1 MFPDKLNIPLG
12 KSVNALVDWLV
23 VNYGDAFEAF
33 ADALLTVLVWL
44 EHLLRA
50 TPWWL
55 VIVVI
60 AAIAFHA
67 SRSWKTMLGLSLA
80 MVAIGMLGL
89 WDKAMQTLAL
99 MIIATGL
106 SVIIGIPVGIGMAMS
121 NKLRAVMV
129 PILDMMQ
136 TMPSF
141 VYLIPALMLFGLGKV
156 PAILAT
162 VIYAAPPVIRL
173 TDLGIRLVDKEVLEA
188 SRSFGASRAQILWG
202 VQLPLALPNI
212 MAGIN
217 QTTMMSISMV
227 VIASM
232 IGARGLGEQVLTGIQ
247 RLDVGQGVEAGIA
260 IVLLAV
266 VFDRI
271 GQSYGKRSQ
280 RSSTTGA
287 GDGA

>member
-1 MFPDKLNIPLG
+1 MFPEELSLPLG
-12 KSVNALVDWLV
+12 KWVNRFVDWLV
-23 VNYGDAFEAF
+23 VNYGDGFSAF
-33 ADALLTVLVWL
+33 ADSLLILLVWL
-44 EHLLRA
+44 EQILRG

-55 VIVVI
+55 VVLILI
-60 AAIAFHA
+60 AIGFHA
-67 SRSWKTMLGLSLA
+67 SRSWKIATGLGIA
-80 MVAIGMLGL
+80 MIAIGSLGL

-99 MIIATGL
+99 MIVATSL
-106 SVIIGIPVGIGMAMS
+106 SVAIGIPVGIVMALS
-121 NKLRAVMV
+121 NRLRAVMLPV
-129 PILDMMQ
+129 LDTMQ

-162 VIYAAPPVIRL
+162 VIYAAPPVMRL
-173 TDLGIRLVDKEVLEA
+173 TDLGIRLVDREVLEA
-188 SRSFGASRAQILWG
+188 SRSFGASRGQILWG

-217 QTTMMSISMV
+217 QTTMMAISMV

-232 IGARGLGEQVLTGIQ
+232 IGARGLGEQVLIGIQ
-247 RLDVGQGVEAGIA
+247 RLDVGAGMEAGIA

-271 GQSYGKRSQ
+271 GQSYGKRAQ
-280 RSSTTGA
+280 RSKPA

>member
-1 MFPDKLNIPLG
+1 MFPEQLNVPLG
-12 KSVNALVDWLV
+12 KWVNQFVDWLV
-23 VNYGDAFEAF
+23 INYGAAFEAF
-33 ADALLTVLVWL
+33 ADSLLTVLVAL
-44 EHLLRA
+44 EQVLRGA
-50 TPWWL
+50 PWW
-55 VIVVI
+55 VVLIAI
-60 AAIAFHA
+60 AAITWHA
-67 SRSWKTMLGLSLA
+67 SKNWKLVVGLAVA
-80 MVAIGMLGL
+80 MFAIGMLGL

-99 MIIATGL
+99 MIVATSL
-106 SVIIGIPVGIGMAMS
+106 SVLIGIPVGIAMAMS
-121 NKLRAVMV
+121 NRLRAVML
-129 PILDMMQ
+129 PILDTMQ

-162 VIYAAPPVIRL
+162 VIYAAPPVMRL
-173 TDLGIRLVDKEVLEA
+173 TDLGIRLVDQEVLEA
-188 SRSFGASRAQILWG
+188 SRSFGASRKQILFG

-232 IGARGLGEQVLTGIQ
+232 IGARGLGEQVLMGIQ
-247 RLDVGQGVEAGIA
+247 RLDVGAGMEAGIA

-271 GQSYGKRSQ
+271 GQAYGKRSQ
-280 RSSTTGA
+280 RNPNA
-287 GDGA
+287 EDA

>member
-1 MFPDKLNIPLG
+1 MFPEQLKVPLG
-12 KSVNALVDWLV
+12 KWVNQFVDWLV
-23 VNYGDAFEAF
+23 INYGAAFEAF
-33 ADALLTVLVWL
+33 ADSLLTLLVALEQVL
-44 EHLLRA
+44 RGA
-50 TPWWL
+50 PWWL
-55 VIVVI
+55 VLIAI
-60 AAIAFHA
+60 AAITWHA
-67 SRSWKTMLGLSLA
+67 SKNWKLVLGLVIA
-80 MVAIGMLGL
+80 MFIIGMLGL

-99 MIIATGL
+99 MIVATSL
-106 SVIIGIPVGIGMAMS
+106 SVVIGIPVGIAMAMS
-121 NKLRAVMV
+121 NRLRAIML
-129 PILDMMQ
+129 PILDTMQ

-173 TDLGIRLVDKEVLEA
+173 TDLGIRLVDPEVLEA
-188 SRSFGASRAQILWG
+188 SRSFGASRKQILFG

-232 IGARGLGEQVLTGIQ
+232 IGARGLGEQVLMGIQ
-247 RLDVGQGVEAGIA
+247 RLDVGAGMEAGIA

-271 GQSYGKRSQ
+271 GQAYGKRSQ
-280 RSSTTGA
+280 RTPNTGDA
-287 GDGA
+287 Q

>member
-1 MFPDKLNIPLG
+1 MFPEKLNVPLG
-12 KSVNALVDWLV
+12 KWVNRFVDWLV
-23 VNYGDAFEAF
+23 VNYGDGFEAF
-33 ADALLTVLVWL
+33 ADSLLTVLVWL
-44 EHLLRA
+44 EHILRG
-50 TPWWL
+50 TPWW
-55 VIVVI
+55 IMVI
-60 AAIAFHA
+60 AIAVIGFHA
-67 SRSWKTMLGLSLA
+67 SRSWKIAAGLAIA
-80 MVAIGMLGL
+80 MIAIGTLGL

-99 MIIATGL
+99 MIVATSL
-106 SVIIGIPVGIGMAMS
+106 SVIIGVPVGIAMALS
-121 NKLRAVMV
+121 NRLRAVML
-129 PILDMMQ
+129 PILDTMQ

-173 TDLGIRLVDKEVLEA
+173 TDLGIRLVDREVLEA
-188 SRSFGASRAQILWG
+188 SRSFGASRRQILWK

-232 IGARGLGEQVLTGIQ
+232 IGARGLGERVLMGIQ
-247 RLDVGQGVEAGIA
+247 RLDVGAGMEAGIA

-271 GQSYGKRSQ
+271 GQAYGKRSQ
-280 RSSTTGA
+280 RSPLAEDKS
-287 GDGA
+287 

>member
-1 MFPDKLNIPLG
+1 MFPEQLNVPLG
-12 KSVNALVDWLV
+12 KWVNQFVDWLV
-23 VNYGDAFEAF
+23 INYGATFEAF
-33 ADALLTVLVWL
+33 ADSLLTILVTLEQVL
-44 EHLLRA
+44 RGA
-50 TPWWL
+50 PWW
-55 VIVVI
+55 VVLIAI
-60 AAIAFHA
+60 AAVTWHA
-67 SRSWKTMLGLSLA
+67 SKNWKLVVGLVVA
-80 MVAIGMLGL
+80 MFVIGTLGL

-99 MIIATGL
+99 MIVATSL
-106 SVIIGIPVGIGMAMS
+106 SVIIGVPVGIAMAMS
-121 NKLRAVMV
+121 NRLRAVML
-129 PILDMMQ
+129 PILDTMQ

-173 TDLGIRLVDKEVLEA
+173 TDLGIRLVDPEVLEA
-188 SRSFGASRAQILWG
+188 SRSFGASRKQILFG

-232 IGARGLGEQVLTGIQ
+232 IGARGLGEQVLMGIQ
-247 RLDVGQGVEAGIA
+247 RLDVGAGMEAGIA

-271 GQSYGKRSQ
+271 GQAYGKRSQ
-280 RSSTTGA
+280 RSHSEEDA
-287 GDGA
+287 

>member
-1 MFPDKLNIPLG
+1 MFPEQLNVPLG
-12 KSVNALVDWLV
+12 KWVNQFVDWLV
-23 VNYGDAFEAF
+23 INYGAAFEAF
-33 ADALLTVLVWL
+33 ADSLLTVLVAL
-44 EHLLRA
+44 EQVLRGA
-50 TPWWL
+50 PWWL
-55 VIVVI
+55 VLVAI
-60 AAIAFHA
+60 AAITWHA
-67 SRSWKTMLGLSLA
+67 SKNWKLVVGLVVA
-80 MVAIGMLGL
+80 MFIIGTLGL

-99 MIIATGL
+99 MIVATSL
-106 SVIIGIPVGIGMAMS
+106 SVLIGIPVGIAMAMS
-121 NKLRAVMV
+121 NRLRAIML
-129 PILDMMQ
+129 PILDTMQ

-162 VIYAAPPVIRL
+162 VIYAAPPVMRL
-173 TDLGIRLVDKEVLEA
+173 TDLGIRLVDQEVLEA
-188 SRSFGASRAQILWG
+188 SRSFGASRKQILFG

-232 IGARGLGEQVLTGIQ
+232 IGARGLGEQVLMGIQ
-247 RLDVGQGVEAGIA
+247 RLDVGAGMEAGIA

-271 GQSYGKRSQ
+271 GQAYGKRSQ
-280 RSSTTGA
+280 RSPNA
-287 GDGA
+287 EDA

>member
-1 MFPDKLNIPLG
+1 MFPEQLNVPLG
-12 KSVNALVDWLV
+12 KWVNQFVDWLV
-23 VNYGDAFEAF
+23 INYGAAFEAF
-33 ADALLTVLVWL
+33 ADSLLTVLVAL
-44 EHLLRA
+44 EQVLRGA
-50 TPWWL
+50 PWW
-55 VIVVI
+55 VVLIAI
-60 AAIAFHA
+60 AAITWHA
-67 SRSWKTMLGLSLA
+67 SKNWKLATGLVIA
-80 MVAIGMLGL
+80 MFAIGTLGL

-99 MIIATGL
+99 MIVATSL
-106 SVIIGIPVGIGMAMS
+106 SVIIGVPVGIAMAMS
-121 NKLRAVMV
+121 NRLRAIMLPV
-129 PILDMMQ
+129 LDTMQ

-173 TDLGIRLVDKEVLEA
+173 TDLGIRLVDQEVLEA
-188 SRSFGASRAQILWG
+188 SRSFGASRKQILFG

-232 IGARGLGEQVLTGIQ
+232 IGARGLGEQVLMGIQ
-247 RLDVGQGVEAGIA
+247 RLDVGAGMEAGIA

-271 GQSYGKRSQ
+271 GQAYGKRSQ
-280 RSSTTGA
+280 RSHA
-287 GDGA
+287 EDV

>member
-1 MFPDKLNIPLG
+1 MFPEQLNVPLG
-12 KSVNALVDWLV
+12 KWVNQFVDWLV
-23 VNYGDAFEAF
+23 INYGAAFEAF
-33 ADALLTVLVWL
+33 ADSLLTVLVAL
-44 EHLLRA
+44 EQVLRGA
-50 TPWWL
+50 PWW
-55 VIVVI
+55 VVLIAI
-60 AAIAFHA
+60 AAITWHA
-67 SRSWKTMLGLSLA
+67 SKNWKLVVGLVVA
-80 MVAIGMLGL
+80 MFAIGMLGL

-99 MIIATGL
+99 MIVATSL
-106 SVIIGIPVGIGMAMS
+106 SVIIGVPVGIAMALS
-121 NKLRAVMV
+121 NRLRAVML
-129 PILDMMQ
+129 PILDTMQ

-162 VIYAAPPVIRL
+162 VIYAAPPVMRL
-173 TDLGIRLVDKEVLEA
+173 TDLGIRLVDQEVLEA
-188 SRSFGASRAQILWG
+188 SRSFGASRKQILFG

-232 IGARGLGEQVLTGIQ
+232 IGARGLGEQVLMGIQ
-247 RLDVGQGVEAGIA
+247 RLDVGAGMEAGIA

-271 GQSYGKRSQ
+271 GQAYGKRSQ
-280 RSSTTGA
+280 RNPSA
-287 GDGA
+287 EDV

>member
-1 MFPDKLNIPLG
+1 MFPEQLNVPLG
-12 KSVNALVDWLV
+12 KWVNQFVDWLV
-23 VNYGDAFEAF
+23 INYGAAFEAF
-33 ADALLTVLVWL
+33 ADSLLTVLVAL
-44 EHLLRA
+44 EQVLRGA
-50 TPWWL
+50 PWW
-55 VIVVI
+55 VVLIAI
-60 AAIAFHA
+60 AAITWHA
-67 SRSWKTMLGLSLA
+67 SKNWKLVVGLVVA
-80 MVAIGMLGL
+80 MFAIGMLGL

-99 MIIATGL
+99 MIVATSL
-106 SVIIGIPVGIGMAMS
+106 SVLIGIPVGIAMAMS
-121 NKLRAVMV
+121 NRLRAIML
-129 PILDMMQ
+129 PILDTMQ

-162 VIYAAPPVIRL
+162 VIYAAPPVMRL
-173 TDLGIRLVDKEVLEA
+173 TDLGIRLVDQEVLEA
-188 SRSFGASRAQILWG
+188 SRSFGASRKQILFG

-232 IGARGLGEQVLTGIQ
+232 IGARGLGEQVLMGIQ
-247 RLDVGQGVEAGIA
+247 RLDVGAGMEAGIA

-271 GQSYGKRSQ
+271 GQAYGKRSQ
-280 RSSTTGA
+280 RNPNA
-287 GDGA
+287 EDV

>member
-1 MFPDKLNIPLG
+1 MFPEQLNVPLG
-12 KSVNALVDWLV
+12 KWVNRFVDWLV

-33 ADALLTVLVWL
+33 ADSLLTILVWL
-44 EHLLRA
+44 EQILRG
-50 TPWWL
+50 TPWW
-55 VIVVI
+55 IVVI
-60 AAIAFHA
+60 AVAVIGFHA
-67 SRSWKTMLGLSLA
+67 SRNWKIAAGLAIA
-80 MVAIGMLGL
+80 MVAIGSLGL

-99 MIIATGL
+99 MIVATSL
-106 SVIIGIPVGIGMAMS
+106 SVIIGVPVGIAMAMS
-121 NKLRAVMV
+121 NRLRAVML
-129 PILDMMQ
+129 PILDTMQ

-173 TDLGIRLVDKEVLEA
+173 TDLGIRLVDAEVREA
-188 SRSFGASRAQILWG
+188 SRSFGASRKQILWK

-232 IGARGLGEQVLTGIQ
+232 IGARGLGEQVLMGIQ
-247 RLDVGQGVEAGIA
+247 RLDVGAGMEAGIA

-271 GQSYGKRSQ
+271 GQAYGRRSQ
-280 RSSTTGA
+280 RSHKA
-287 GDGA
+287 EEKP

>member
-1 MFPDKLNIPLG
+1 MFPEQLNVPLG
-12 KSVNALVDWLV
+12 KWVNQFVDWLV
-23 VNYGDAFEAF
+23 INYGAAFEAF
-33 ADALLTVLVWL
+33 ADSLLTVLVAL
-44 EHLLRA
+44 EQVLRGA
-50 TPWWL
+50 PWWVVLITIAVITWHASKNWKL
-55 VIVVI
+55 VIGLVV
-60 AAIAFHA
+60 
-67 SRSWKTMLGLSLA
+67 A
-80 MVAIGMLGL
+80 MFAIGMLGL

-99 MIIATGL
+99 MIVATSL
-106 SVIIGIPVGIGMAMS
+106 SVLIGIPVGIAMAMS
-121 NKLRAVMV
+121 NRLRAVML
-129 PILDMMQ
+129 PILDTMQ

-162 VIYAAPPVIRL
+162 VIYAAPPVMRL
-173 TDLGIRLVDKEVLEA
+173 TDLGIRLVDQEVLEA
-188 SRSFGASRAQILWG
+188 SRSFGASRKQILFG

-232 IGARGLGEQVLTGIQ
+232 IGARGLGEQVLMGIQ
-247 RLDVGQGVEAGIA
+247 RLDVGAGMEAGIA

-271 GQSYGKRSQ
+271 GQAYGKRSQ
-280 RSSTTGA
+280 RSPNA
-287 GDGA
+287 EDA

>member
-1 MFPDKLNIPLG
+1 MFPEQLNVPLG
-12 KSVNALVDWLV
+12 KWVNQFVDWLV
-23 VNYGDAFEAF
+23 INYGAAFEAF
-33 ADALLTVLVWL
+33 ADSLLTVLVAL
-44 EHLLRA
+44 EQVLRGA
-50 TPWWL
+50 PWW
-55 VIVVI
+55 VVLIAI
-60 AAIAFHA
+60 AAITWHA
-67 SRSWKTMLGLSLA
+67 SKNWKLAAGLVIA
-80 MVAIGMLGL
+80 MFAIGTLGL

-99 MIIATGL
+99 MIVATSL
-106 SVIIGIPVGIGMAMS
+106 SVIIGVPVGIAMAMS
-121 NKLRAVMV
+121 NRLRAIMLPV
-129 PILDMMQ
+129 LDTMQ

-173 TDLGIRLVDKEVLEA
+173 TDLGIRLVDQEVLEA
-188 SRSFGASRAQILWG
+188 SRSFGASRKQILFG

-232 IGARGLGEQVLTGIQ
+232 IGARGLGEQVLMGIQ
-247 RLDVGQGVEAGIA
+247 RLDVGAGMEAGIA

-271 GQSYGKRSQ
+271 GQAYGKRSQ
-280 RSSTTGA
+280 RSHA
-287 GDGA
+287 EDV

>member
-1 MFPDKLNIPLG
+1 MFPEQLKVPLG
-12 KSVNALVDWLV
+12 KWVNQFVDWLV
-23 VNYGDAFEAF
+23 INYGAAFEAF
-33 ADALLTVLVWL
+33 ADSLLTLLVAL
-44 EHLLRA
+44 EHVLRGA
-50 TPWWL
+50 PWWL
-55 VIVVI
+55 VLVGI
-60 AAIAFHA
+60 AAITWHA
-67 SRSWKTMLGLSLA
+67 SMNWKLVLGLVIA
-80 MVAIGMLGL
+80 MFIIGTLGL

-99 MIIATGL
+99 MIVATSL
-106 SVIIGIPVGIGMAMS
+106 SVVIGIPVGIAMALS
-121 NKLRAVMV
+121 NRLRAIML
-129 PILDMMQ
+129 PILDTMQ

-173 TDLGIRLVDKEVLEA
+173 TDLGIRLVDPEVLEA
-188 SRSFGASRAQILWG
+188 SRSFGASRKQILFG

-232 IGARGLGEQVLTGIQ
+232 IGARGLGEQVLMGIQ
-247 RLDVGQGVEAGIA
+247 RLDVGAGMEAGIA

-271 GQSYGKRSQ
+271 GQAYGKRSQ
-280 RSSTTGA
+280 RTPNTGDA
-287 GDGA
+287 Q

>member
-1 MFPDKLNIPLG
+1 MFPEQLNVPLG
-12 KSVNALVDWLV
+12 KWVNQFVDWLV
-23 VNYGDAFEAF
+23 INYGAAFEAF
-33 ADALLTVLVWL
+33 ADSLLTVLVAL
-44 EHLLRA
+44 EQILRGA
-50 TPWWL
+50 PWWMVL
-55 VIVVI
+55 IAI
-60 AAIAFHA
+60 AAITWHA
-67 SRSWKTMLGLSLA
+67 SKNWKLVAGLVVA
-80 MVAIGMLGL
+80 MFAIGTLGL

-99 MIIATGL
+99 MIVATSL
-106 SVIIGIPVGIGMAMS
+106 SVLIGIPVGIAMAMS
-121 NKLRAVMV
+121 NRLRAIML
-129 PILDMMQ
+129 PILDTMQ

-162 VIYAAPPVIRL
+162 VIYAAPPVMRL
-173 TDLGIRLVDKEVLEA
+173 TDLGIRLVDPEVLEA
-188 SRSFGASRAQILWG
+188 SRSFGASRKQILFG

-232 IGARGLGEQVLTGIQ
+232 IGARGLGEQVLMGIQ
-247 RLDVGQGVEAGIA
+247 RLDVGAGMEAGIA

-271 GQSYGKRSQ
+271 GQAYGKRSQ
-280 RSSTTGA
+280 RSHSA
-287 GDGA
+287 EDA

>member
-1 MFPDKLNIPLG
+1 LNVPLG
-12 KSVNALVDWLV
+12 KWVNQFVDWLV
-23 VNYGDAFEAF
+23 INYGAAFEAF
-33 ADALLTVLVWL
+33 ADSLLTVLVAL
-44 EHLLRA
+44 EQVLRGA
-50 TPWWL
+50 PWW
-55 VIVVI
+55 VVLIAI
-60 AAIAFHA
+60 AAITWHA
-67 SRSWKTMLGLSLA
+67 SKNWKLATGLVIA
-80 MVAIGMLGL
+80 MFAIGTLGL

-99 MIIATGL
+99 MIVATSL
-106 SVIIGIPVGIGMAMS
+106 SVIIGVPVGIAMAMS
-121 NKLRAVMV
+121 NRLRAIMLPV
-129 PILDMMQ
+129 LDTMQ

-173 TDLGIRLVDKEVLEA
+173 TDLGIRLVDQEVLEA
-188 SRSFGASRAQILWG
+188 SRSFGASRKQILFG

-232 IGARGLGEQVLTGIQ
+232 IGARGLGEQVLMGIQ
-247 RLDVGQGVEAGIA
+247 RLDVGAGMEAGIA

-271 GQSYGKRSQ
+271 GQAYGKRSQ
-280 RSSTTGA
+280 RSHA
-287 GDGA
+287 EDV

>member
-1 MFPDKLNIPLG
+1 MFPEQLNVPLG
-12 KSVNALVDWLV
+12 KWVNQFVDWLV
-23 VNYGDAFEAF
+23 VNYGAAFEAF
-33 ADALLTVLVWL
+33 ADSLLTVLVAL
-44 EHLLRA
+44 EQVLRGA
-50 TPWWL
+50 PWW
-55 VIVVI
+55 VVLIAI
-60 AAIAFHA
+60 AAITWHA
-67 SRSWKTMLGLSLA
+67 SKNWKLVVGLVVA
-80 MVAIGMLGL
+80 MFAIGMLGL

-99 MIIATGL
+99 MIVATSL
-106 SVIIGIPVGIGMAMS
+106 SVLIGIPVGIAMAMS
-121 NKLRAVMV
+121 NRLRAVML
-129 PILDMMQ
+129 PILDTMQ

-162 VIYAAPPVIRL
+162 VIYAAPPVMRL
-173 TDLGIRLVDKEVLEA
+173 TDLGIRLVDQEVLEA
-188 SRSFGASRAQILWG
+188 SRSFGASRKQILFG

-232 IGARGLGEQVLTGIQ
+232 IGARGLGEQVLMGIQ
-247 RLDVGQGVEAGIA
+247 RLDVGAGMEAGVA

-271 GQSYGKRSQ
+271 GQAYGKRSQ
-280 RSSTTGA
+280 RSHDA
-287 GDGA
+287 EEA

>member
-1 MFPDKLNIPLG
+1 MFPEQLNVPLG
-12 KSVNALVDWLV
+12 KWVNQFVDWLV
-23 VNYGDAFEAF
+23 INYGAAFEAF
-33 ADALLTVLVWL
+33 ADSLLTVLVAL
-44 EHLLRA
+44 EQVLRGA
-50 TPWWL
+50 PWW
-55 VIVVI
+55 VVLITI
-60 AAIAFHA
+60 AAITWHA
-67 SRSWKTMLGLSLA
+67 SKNWKLVVGLVLA
-80 MVAIGMLGL
+80 MFAIGTLGL

-99 MIIATGL
+99 MIVATSL
-106 SVIIGIPVGIGMAMS
+106 SVLIGIPVGIAMAMS
-121 NKLRAVMV
+121 NRLRAIML
-129 PILDMMQ
+129 PILDTMQ

-162 VIYAAPPVIRL
+162 VIYAAPPVMRL
-173 TDLGIRLVDKEVLEA
+173 TDLGIRLVDPEVLEA
-188 SRSFGASRAQILWG
+188 SRSFGASRKQILFG

-232 IGARGLGEQVLTGIQ
+232 IGARGLGEQVLMGIQ
-247 RLDVGQGVEAGIA
+247 RLDVGAGMEAGIA

-271 GQSYGKRSQ
+271 GQAYGKRSQ
-280 RSSTTGA
+280 RSHRA
-287 GDGA
+287 EDA

>member
-1 MFPDKLNIPLG
+1 MFPEKLNVPLG
-12 KSVNALVDWLV
+12 KWVNRFVDWLV
-23 VNYGDAFEAF
+23 VNYGDGFEAF
-33 ADALLTVLVWL
+33 ADSLLTVLVWL
-44 EHLLRA
+44 EHILRG
-50 TPWWL
+50 TPWW
-55 VIVVI
+55 IMVI
-60 AAIAFHA
+60 AIAVIGFHA
-67 SRSWKTMLGLSLA
+67 SRSWKIAGGLAIA
-80 MVAIGMLGL
+80 MVAIGTLGL

-99 MIIATGL
+99 MIVATSL
-106 SVIIGIPVGIGMAMS
+106 SVIIGVPVGIAMALS
-121 NKLRAVMV
+121 NRLRAVML
-129 PILDMMQ
+129 PILDTMQ

-173 TDLGIRLVDKEVLEA
+173 TDLGIRLVDREVLEA
-188 SRSFGASRAQILWG
+188 SRSFGASRRQILWK

-232 IGARGLGEQVLTGIQ
+232 IGARGLGERVLMGIQ
-247 RLDVGQGVEAGIA
+247 RLDVGAGMEAGIA

-271 GQSYGKRSQ
+271 GQAYGKRSQ
-280 RSSTTGA
+280 RSPLAEDKS
-287 GDGA
+287 

>member
-1 MFPDKLNIPLG
+1 MFPEQLNVPLG
-12 KSVNALVDWLV
+12 KWVNQFVDWLV
-23 VNYGDAFEAF
+23 INYGAAFEAF
-33 ADALLTVLVWL
+33 ADSLLTVLVAL
-44 EHLLRA
+44 EQVLRGA
-50 TPWWL
+50 PWW
-55 VIVVI
+55 VVLIAI
-60 AAIAFHA
+60 AAITWHA
-67 SRSWKTMLGLSLA
+67 SKNWKLVVGLVVA
-80 MVAIGMLGL
+80 MFAIGMLGL

-99 MIIATGL
+99 MIVATSL
-106 SVIIGIPVGIGMAMS
+106 SVMIGVPVGIAMALS
-121 NKLRAVMV
+121 NRLRAVML
-129 PILDMMQ
+129 PILDTMQ

-162 VIYAAPPVIRL
+162 VIYAAPPVMRL
-173 TDLGIRLVDKEVLEA
+173 TDLGIRLVDQEVLEA
-188 SRSFGASRAQILWG
+188 SRSFGASRKQILFG

-232 IGARGLGEQVLTGIQ
+232 IGARGLGEQVLMGIQ
-247 RLDVGQGVEAGIA
+247 RLDVGAGMEAGIA

-271 GQSYGKRSQ
+271 GQAYGKRSQ
-280 RSSTTGA
+280 RNPSA
-287 GDGA
+287 EDA

>member
-1 MFPDKLNIPLG
+1 MFPEQLNVPLG
-12 KSVNALVDWLV
+12 KWVNRFVDWLG

-33 ADALLTVLVWL
+33 ADSLLTILVWL
-44 EHLLRA
+44 EQILRG
-50 TPWWL
+50 TPWW
-55 VIVVI
+55 IVVI
-60 AAIAFHA
+60 AVAVIGFHA
-67 SRSWKTMLGLSLA
+67 SRNWKIAAGLAIA
-80 MVAIGMLGL
+80 MVAIGSLGL

-99 MIIATGL
+99 MIVATSF
-106 SVIIGIPVGIGMAMS
+106 SVIIGVPVGIAMAMS
-121 NKLRAVMV
+121 NRLRAVML
-129 PILDMMQ
+129 PILDTMQ

-173 TDLGIRLVDKEVLEA
+173 TDLGIRLVDAEVLEA
-188 SRSFGASRAQILWG
+188 SRSFGASRKQILWK

-232 IGARGLGEQVLTGIQ
+232 IGARGLGEQVLMGIQ
-247 RLDVGQGVEAGIA
+247 RLDVGAGMEAGIA

-271 GQSYGKRSQ
+271 GQAYGRRSQ
-280 RSSTTGA
+280 RSHKA
-287 GDGA
+287 EEKP

>member
-1 MFPDKLNIPLG
+1 MFPEQLNVPLG
-12 KSVNALVDWLV
+12 KWVNQFVDWLV
-23 VNYGDAFEAF
+23 INYGAAFEAF
-33 ADALLTVLVWL
+33 ADSLLTVLVAL
-44 EHLLRA
+44 EQVLRGA
-50 TPWWL
+50 PWW
-55 VIVVI
+55 VVLIAI
-60 AAIAFHA
+60 AAITWHA
-67 SRSWKTMLGLSLA
+67 SKNWKLVAGLVIA
-80 MVAIGMLGL
+80 MFAIGTLGL

-99 MIIATGL
+99 MIVATSL
-106 SVIIGIPVGIGMAMS
+106 SVLIGIPVGIAMAMS
-121 NKLRAVMV
+121 NRLRAIML
-129 PILDMMQ
+129 PILDTMQ

-162 VIYAAPPVIRL
+162 VIYAAPPVMRL
-173 TDLGIRLVDKEVLEA
+173 TDLGIRLVDPEVLEA
-188 SRSFGASRAQILWG
+188 SRSFGASRKQILFG

-232 IGARGLGEQVLTGIQ
+232 IGARGLGEQVLMGIQ
-247 RLDVGQGVEAGIA
+247 RLDVGAGMEAGIA

-271 GQSYGKRSQ
+271 GQAYGKRSQ
-280 RSSTTGA
+280 RSHSA
-287 GDGA
+287 EDAL

>member
-1 MFPDKLNIPLG
+1 MFPEQLNVPLG
-12 KSVNALVDWLV
+12 KWVNQFVDWLV
-23 VNYGDAFEAF
+23 VNYGAAFEAF
-33 ADALLTVLVWL
+33 ADSLLTVLVAL
-44 EHLLRA
+44 EQVLRGA
-50 TPWWL
+50 PWW
-55 VIVVI
+55 VVLIAI
-60 AAIAFHA
+60 AAITWHA
-67 SRSWKTMLGLSLA
+67 SKNWKLVVGLVIA
-80 MVAIGMLGL
+80 MFAIGMLGL

-99 MIIATGL
+99 MIVATSL
-106 SVIIGIPVGIGMAMS
+106 SVLIGIPVGIAMAMS
-121 NKLRAVMV
+121 NRLRAVML
-129 PILDMMQ
+129 PILDTMQ

-162 VIYAAPPVIRL
+162 VIYAAPPVMRL
-173 TDLGIRLVDKEVLEA
+173 TDLGIRLVDQEVLEA
-188 SRSFGASRAQILWG
+188 SRSFGASRKQILFG

-232 IGARGLGEQVLTGIQ
+232 IGARGLGEQVLMGIQ
-247 RLDVGQGVEAGIA
+247 RLDVGAGMEAGIA

-271 GQSYGKRSQ
+271 GQAYGKRSQ
-280 RSSTTGA
+280 RSHDA
-287 GDGA
+287 EDA

>member
-1 MFPDKLNIPLG
+1 MFPEQLNVPLG
-12 KSVNALVDWLV
+12 KWVNQFVDWLV
-23 VNYGDAFEAF
+23 INYGAAFEAF
-33 ADALLTVLVWL
+33 ADSLLTVLVAL
-44 EHLLRA
+44 EQVLRGA
-50 TPWWL
+50 PWW
-55 VIVVI
+55 VVLIAI
-60 AAIAFHA
+60 AAITWHA
-67 SRSWKTMLGLSLA
+67 SKNWKLTTGLVIA
-80 MVAIGMLGL
+80 MFAIGTLGL

-99 MIIATGL
+99 MIVATSL
-106 SVIIGIPVGIGMAMS
+106 SVIIGVPVGIAMAMS
-121 NKLRAVMV
+121 NRLRAIMLPV
-129 PILDMMQ
+129 LDTMQ

-173 TDLGIRLVDKEVLEA
+173 TDLGIRLVDQEVLEA
-188 SRSFGASRAQILWG
+188 SRSFGASRKQILFG

-232 IGARGLGEQVLTGIQ
+232 IGARGLGEQVLMGIQ
-247 RLDVGQGVEAGIA
+247 RLDVGAGMEAGIA

-271 GQSYGKRSQ
+271 GQAYGKRSQ
-280 RSSTTGA
+280 RSHA
-287 GDGA
+287 EDV

>member
-1 MFPDKLNIPLG
+1 MFPEQLNVPLG
-12 KSVNALVDWLV
+12 KWVNQFVDWLV
-23 VNYGDAFEAF
+23 VNYGAAFEAF
-33 ADALLTVLVWL
+33 ADSLLTVLVAL
-44 EHLLRA
+44 EQVLRGA
-50 TPWWL
+50 PWW
-55 VIVVI
+55 VILIAI
-60 AAIAFHA
+60 AAITWHA
-67 SRSWKTMLGLSLA
+67 SKNWKLVAGLVIA
-80 MVAIGMLGL
+80 MFAIGTLGL

-99 MIIATGL
+99 MIVATSL
-106 SVIIGIPVGIGMAMS
+106 SVLIGIPVGIAMAMS
-121 NKLRAVMV
+121 NRLRAVML
-129 PILDMMQ
+129 PILDTMQ

-162 VIYAAPPVIRL
+162 VIYAAPPVMRL
-173 TDLGIRLVDKEVLEA
+173 TDLGIRLVDQEVLEA
-188 SRSFGASRAQILWG
+188 SRSFGASRKQILFG

-232 IGARGLGEQVLTGIQ
+232 IGARGLGEQVLMGIQ
-247 RLDVGQGVEAGIA
+247 RLDVGAGTEAGVA

-271 GQSYGKRSQ
+271 GQAYGKRSQ
-280 RSSTTGA
+280 RSHDA
-287 GDGA
+287 EDA

>member
-1 MFPDKLNIPLG
+1 MFPEQLNVPLG
-12 KSVNALVDWLV
+12 KWVNQLVDWLV
-23 VNYGDAFEAF
+23 INYGAAFEAF
-33 ADALLTVLVWL
+33 ADSLLTILVALEQVL
-44 EHLLRA
+44 RGA
-50 TPWWL
+50 PWWGVL
-55 VIVVI
+55 IAI
-60 AAIAFHA
+60 AAITWHA
-67 SRSWKTMLGLSLA
+67 SKNWKLVLGLLIA
-80 MVAIGMLGL
+80 MFVIGTLGL

-99 MIIATGL
+99 MIVATSL
-106 SVIIGIPVGIGMAMS
+106 SVLIGIPIGVGMAMS
-121 NKLRAVMV
+121 NRLRTIML
-129 PILDMMQ
+129 PILDTMQ

-162 VIYAAPPVIRL
+162 VIYAAPPVMRL
-173 TDLGIRLVDKEVLEA
+173 TDLGIRLVDPEVLEA
-188 SRSFGASRAQILWG
+188 SRSFGASRKQILFG

-232 IGARGLGEQVLTGIQ
+232 IGARGLGEQVLMGIQ
-247 RLDVGQGVEAGIA
+247 RLDVGAGMEAGIA

-271 GQSYGKRSQ
+271 GQAYGKRSQ
-280 RSSTTGA
+280 RSA
-287 GDGA
+287 DVKDAR